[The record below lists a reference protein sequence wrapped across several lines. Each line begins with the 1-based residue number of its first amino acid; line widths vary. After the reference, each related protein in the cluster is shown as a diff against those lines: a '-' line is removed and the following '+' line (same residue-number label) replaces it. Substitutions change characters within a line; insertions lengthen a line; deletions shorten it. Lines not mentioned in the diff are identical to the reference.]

1 MRSAWRTIAP
11 ARRQSMIVTAL
22 MVGVIGISYGAT
34 AVSSGFPL
42 WFPVVL
48 ATTVVAGSSEFV
60 LIGILAAG
68 GGVPA
73 AVAAGLLLNLRPGP
87 MTSCTFMPYG
97 RWRRPGDSHLLNHA
111 TLAFAL
117 AHTPPPRPR
126 SVESDAPTLPPRRGA
141 ARRYLRD
148 PHAGPGPRHQ
158 TPSQRAGQNPGRR
171 LGHRAPLPIHGAHRP
186 HDRPPLQRPR
196 PPRGR

>member
-73 AVAAGLLLNLRPGP
+73 AVAAGPLLHRPPGLRA
-87 MTSCTFMPYG
+87 S
-97 RWRRPGDSHLLNHA
+97 
-111 TLAFAL
+111 
-117 AHTPPPRPR
+117 TPVQPPAAMPRP
-126 SVESDAPTLPPRRGA
+126 
-141 ARRYLRD
+141 
-148 PHAGPGPRHQ
+148 
-158 TPSQRAGQNPGRR
+158 
-171 LGHRAPLPIHGAHRP
+171 
-186 HDRPPLQRPR
+186 
-196 PPRGR
+196 

>member
-1 MRSAWRTIAP
+1 MRSAWGTIAA

-73 AVAAGLLLNLRPGP
+73 AVAAGLLLNLRPGL
-87 MTSCTFMPYG
+87 MTSCPLIPHG
-97 RWRRPGDSHLLNHA
+97 RGRRAGDRHLLYDANR
-111 TLAFAL
+111 AL
-117 AHTPPPRPR
+117 P
-126 SVESDAPTLPPRRGA
+126 
-141 ARRYLRD
+141 
-148 PHAGPGPRHQ
+148 
-158 TPSQRAGQNPGRR
+158 
-171 LGHRAPLPIHGAHRP
+171 
-186 HDRPPLQRPR
+186 
-196 PPRGR
+196 

>member
-73 AVAAGLLLNLRPGP
+73 AVAAGPPLNLP
-87 MTSCTFMPYG
+87 SLPYG
-97 RWRRPGDSHLLNHA
+97 L
-111 TLAFAL
+111 AL
-117 AHTPPPRPR
+117 AAVVRPR
-126 SVESDAPTLPPRRGA
+126 VRA
-141 ARRYLRD
+141 A
-148 PHAGPGPRHQ
+148 
-158 TPSQRAGQNPGRR
+158 
-171 LGHRAPLPIHGAHRP
+171 
-186 HDRPPLQRPR
+186 
-196 PPRGR
+196 

>member
-68 GGVPA
+68 GGGPAEVAAGPLLHQRRRPYGRDTADLTKPRRRRTRARPPLLHRRAAPVPA
-73 AVAAGLLLNLRPGP
+73 A
-87 MTSCTFMPYG
+87 
-97 RWRRPGDSHLLNHA
+97 
-111 TLAFAL
+111 
-117 AHTPPPRPR
+117 
-126 SVESDAPTLPPRRGA
+126 
-141 ARRYLRD
+141 RD
-148 PHAGPGPRHQ
+148 
-158 TPSQRAGQNPGRR
+158 TT
-171 LGHRAPLPIHGAHRP
+171 
-186 HDRPPLQRPR
+186 
-196 PPRGR
+196 